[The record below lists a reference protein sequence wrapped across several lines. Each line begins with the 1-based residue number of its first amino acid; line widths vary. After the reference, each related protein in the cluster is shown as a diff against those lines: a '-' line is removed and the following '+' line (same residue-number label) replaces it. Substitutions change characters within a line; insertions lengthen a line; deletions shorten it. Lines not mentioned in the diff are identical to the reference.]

1 MMEEYAVV
9 VGGMNMDICGMPAE
23 RPLMRDSNI
32 GQIKQSIGGVGQNIA
47 QNVTRLGFP
56 VSLITVYGDD
66 LYGYQMQKEC
76 QRNGVSLEEAQQI
89 KERNSAVYLFVTD
102 ETGDMLVGVNE
113 MNICELITPEF
124 LEQRLDHINQAKLCI
139 VDANLSEQA
148 IAYLAENVTVP
159 LLADPVSITKAKR
172 IKPYLSAFD
181 TLKPNRLEAELFT
194 GVKIDTI
201 ADAKKAAQIMLDQGV
216 KNVFISLGK
225 DGILGANQSQM
236 LHVSPFKTK
245 IVNANG
251 AGDCTIAA
259 ICWCRCH
266 DIDSL
271 QRIGWITQAAA
282 SLALESPRSVPEI
295 TPEKLDQK
303 LTQVLLAN

>member
-89 KERNSAVYLFVTD
+89 KDRNSAVYLFVTD

-113 MNICELITPEF
+113 F
-124 LEQRLDHINQAKLCI
+124 G
-139 VDANLSEQA
+139 
-148 IAYLAENVTVP
+148 AYQP
-159 LLADPVSITKAKR
+159 
-172 IKPYLSAFD
+172 
-181 TLKPNRLEAELFT
+181 
-194 GVKIDTI
+194 G
-201 ADAKKAAQIMLDQGV
+201 
-216 KNVFISLGK
+216 
-225 DGILGANQSQM
+225 
-236 LHVSPFKTK
+236 
-245 IVNANG
+245 
-251 AGDCTIAA
+251 
-259 ICWCRCH
+259 
-266 DIDSL
+266 
-271 QRIGWITQAAA
+271 
-282 SLALESPRSVPEI
+282 
-295 TPEKLDQK
+295 
-303 LTQVLLAN
+303 

>member
-76 QRNGVSLEEAQQI
+76 QRNGVSLEKAQQI

-102 ETGDMLVGVNE
+102 ETGDMLVGVN
-113 MNICELITPEF
+113 
-124 LEQRLDHINQAKLCI
+124 
-139 VDANLSEQA
+139 
-148 IAYLAENVTVP
+148 
-159 LLADPVSITKAKR
+159 ADPVSITKAKR
-172 IKPYLSAFD
+172 IKPHLSAFD

-251 AGDCTIAA
+251 AGDCTMAA

>member
-1 MMEEYAVV
+1 
-9 VGGMNMDICGMPAE
+9 
-23 RPLMRDSNI
+23 
-32 GQIKQSIGGVGQNIA
+32 
-47 QNVTRLGFP
+47 
-56 VSLITVYGDD
+56 
-66 LYGYQMQKEC
+66 
-76 QRNGVSLEEAQQI
+76 
-89 KERNSAVYLFVTD
+89 
-102 ETGDMLVGVNE
+102 
-113 MNICELITPEF
+113 
-124 LEQRLDHINQAKLCI
+124 
-139 VDANLSEQA
+139 
-148 IAYLAENVTVP
+148 
-159 LLADPVSITKAKR
+159 LADPVSITKAKR
-172 IKPYLSAFD
+172 IKPHLSAFD

-251 AGDCTIAA
+251 AGDCTMAA